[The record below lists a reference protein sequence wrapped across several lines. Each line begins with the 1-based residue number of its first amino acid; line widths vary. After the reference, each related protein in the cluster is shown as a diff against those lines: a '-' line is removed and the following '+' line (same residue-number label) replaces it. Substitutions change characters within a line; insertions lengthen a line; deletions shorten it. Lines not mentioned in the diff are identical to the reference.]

1 MVYGLERGHCH
12 GGDLSD
18 GRELLVVMLLQR
30 ENFDGARGSLLTFT
44 LLYLGYVLQLELNSG
59 C

>member
-12 GGDLSD
+12 GGDLLD

-30 ENFDGARGSLLTFT
+30 ENFDGARGSLLKFT
-44 LLYLGYVLQLELNSG
+44 LLCLGNVLQLELNSG

>member
-12 GGDLSD
+12 GGDLLD

-30 ENFDGARGSLLTFT
+30 ENFDGARGSLLKFT
-44 LLYLGYVLQLELNSG
+44 LLCLGYVLQLELNSG

>member
-12 GGDLSD
+12 GGDLLD

-30 ENFDGARGSLLTFT
+30 ENFDGARGSLLKFTF
-44 LLYLGYVLQLELNSG
+44 LYLGYVLQL
-59 C
+59 

>member
-12 GGDLSD
+12 GGDLLD

-30 ENFDGARGSLLTFT
+30 ENFDGARGSLLKFT
-44 LLYLGYVLQLELNSG
+44 LLYLVYVLQLELNSG